1 MSTRTKKA
9 NKKRKIKFF
18 WMSMFFL
25 MFILAGSLILQT
37 GALAKQSA
45 RFSSVQQEVIS
56 LSDNYGPQHLVLAD
70 NFTNIEE
77 LAQSL
82 NFEKINQVYY
92 IRATENTAL
101 AK

>member
-25 MFILAGSLILQT
+25 MFILSGSLILQT

-45 RFSSVQQEVIS
+45 RLSSAQQKAIS
-56 LSDNYGPQHLVLAD
+56 LSDDYSPRHMVLAD

-92 IRATENTAL
+92 VRATQNTAL